1 MFVILIVTVSLP
13 SMEIP
18 PVGIGTSSFE
28 NAYCPHSGQLDMLL
42 LFQQI
47 FFFFLIF
54 TPCQG
59 LFYIL
64 WIKQ

>member
-13 SMEIP
+13 SVEIP

-47 FFFFLIF
+47 FFFFNIHPMPGSLLYF
-54 TPCQG
+54 MD
-59 LFYIL
+59 
-64 WIKQ
+64 